1 MKKFLA
7 TLLAA
12 AMVFSLA
19 ACGGKSEGGSGG
31 ESSGAESG
39 ESQGGESE
47 STEPSGGGGGDS
59 SEMVSDLPAL
69 SESEL
74 ANATLKKQVVIGLN
88 KDLVTLDPYA
98 SNNVEVSLLLR
109 MTHSH
114 LVKQDPRTYELQ
126 PDLATDWEVT
136 DEYIDFTI
144 RDDAKFHNGD
154 PVTIEDI
161 IYSFDVMKENSYTSS
176 KVSFIDHIEKI
187 DDTHIRMH
195 LAKNNQDALRILA
208 YFNVC
213 IVSEKESKA
222 DEANGRGI
230 GSGPYK
236 VAEWELGSHTLLER
250 FDDYFGEKPLTES
263 FLMKTQPEDSQRVI
277 SFENGETDI
286 CIAPPAQ
293 EVEHIASSD
302 KSMVMAVTANKLVYI
317 AINQNGNHKALADK
331 KVRQAIAHAINRENI
346 IIAAKDGKAKLA
358 NTVISPKTAYYNP
371 DQEAMEYDP
380 ELAKQLLSET
390 DFADGFEM
398 TISFIDGTTYK
409 TIAQLFQA
417 DLAAIGITVK
427 VDPKDNSS
435 MKTLMA
441 EEKHEAIIYNWG
453 PTPGE
458 GPDITF
464 RSLFMGGSGSNRQV
478 LNDEWVNETIEAA
491 AVETD
496 EAKRQDLYYQLQEWM
511 IDNAGFLPMYY
522 EILYMGV
529 NKNLHN
535 FNIEP
540 SEQHTF
546 TYCYV
551 TE

>member
-7 TLLAA
+7 LLLAA
-12 AMVFSLA
+12 VMVFSLA
-19 ACGGKSEGGSGG
+19 ACGGKGSTDGGSDEK
-31 ESSGAESG
+31 ES
-39 ESQGGESE
+39 
-47 STEPSGGGGGDS
+47 SGGGGDAQNVS
-59 SEMVSDLPAL
+59 DLESEADEMVSDLPAL

-74 ANATLKKQVVIGLN
+74 AGATLKKEVIIGQN

-98 SNNVEVSLLLR
+98 SNNIEVSILLR

-114 LVKQDPRTYELQ
+114 LVKQDPRTYEIQ

-154 PVTIEDI
+154 PVTVEDI
-161 IYSFDVMKENSYTSS
+161 IYSFDVMKENSFTSS

-187 DDTHIRMH
+187 DDTHIRMY
-195 LAKNNQDALRILA
+195 LATNNQDALRILA

-213 IVSEKESKA
+213 IVSQKESEA
-222 DEANGRGI
+222 DPDNGRAI

-236 VAEWELGSHTLLER
+236 VTEWELGSHVTVER
-250 FDDYFGEKPLTES
+250 FDDYFGEKPLTEK
-263 FLMKTQPEDSQRVI
+263 FTMKNMPEDSARVI
-277 SFENGETDI
+277 AVENGETDI
-286 CIAPPAQ
+286 CIAPPVQ
-293 EVEHIASSD
+293 EVEHIAESD
-302 KSMVMAVTANKLVYI
+302 KSMVMSITANKLIYL
-317 AINQNGNHKALADK
+317 AINQNGNNPALLDK

-346 IIAAKDGKAKLA
+346 VIAAKDGKAVLA
-358 NTVISPKTAYYNP
+358 NTVLSPKTPGYNP
-371 DQEAMEYDP
+371 DQKALEYDP
-380 ELAKQLLSET
+380 ELAKQLLAESEYP
-390 DFADGFEM
+390 DGFDF

-409 TIAQLFQA
+409 TIAQLMEA
-417 DLAAIGITVK
+417 DLREIGIHVI

-435 MKTLMA
+435 IKTLMA
-441 EEKHEAIIYNWG
+441 EGKHDAVIYNWG

-458 GPDITF
+458 GTDITV
-464 RSLFMGGSGSNRQV
+464 RSLFYGGSGSNRQ
-478 LNDEWVNETIEAA
+478 LLDNEEVNKMIDDA

-496 EAKRQDLYYQLQEWM
+496 EAKRNQIYYDLQAWM
-511 IDNAGFLPMYY
+511 IDNAGFLPLYY

-540 SEQHTF
+540 SEQHNF